1 MRFPLGWSYLY
12 DMQNP
17 AADVNGD
24 KAVIADIDG
33 TAMEIFDGKGETGS
47 VTTSYTIVKARISK
61 SGMVAAILDG
71 GDSTWI
77 NYYAADGSLIVSSII
92 LFPPF
97 PRRTPR
103 QEPC

>member
-1 MRFPLGWSYLY
+1 MDGKILRYSPEGASLVNGEMEPYWSYLY

-33 TAMEIFDGKGETGS
+33 TAMEIFDGEGETGS

-61 SGMVAAILDG
+61 SGMG
-71 GDSTWI
+71 G
-77 NYYAADGSLIVSSII
+77 GH
-92 LFPPF
+92 P
-97 PRRTPR
+97 
-103 QEPC
+103 